1 MKFSLAL
8 IDDEK
13 TIREGISFALESEF
27 DIQTFENAEDGLAAI
42 AAQPPDLVLL
52 DVGLPGMNGIEALSK
67 IREMY
72 PEMLVIMITAFE
84 DTETVVSAMK
94 LGAYDYVVKPIIMGG
109 LAITIR
115 NALES
120 IRLRKE
126 VKLLQEN
133 YLKDQMPFFIA
144 KSDRIQEIMDFIAK
158 AAGSPDTPVLILG
171 ETGTGKELVA
181 RAVHSRSERR
191 AKPFVTINCAA
202 VPENLL
208 ESEFFGH
215 EKGAFSGA
223 VSQRIGKFEKAHTGT
238 LFLDEIGDIPLE
250 LQAKILRVIEDG
262 KITRLGSNREID
274 CDFRVICATNRP
286 IQDMIRKELF
296 REDLFYRISVFP
308 IIIPPLRERKDDI
321 SLLVDHFIK
330 KYSAKF
336 GSQVTGISREA
347 MNQLLGYSWPGNVR
361 EMENA
366 IQRAIV
372 SCRSDR
378 IEHLPDLGKN
388 LHEAVSTP
396 VEDAADAPT
405 IWVDAGGGAGYHDI
419 KHALI
424 EQFERKYFEHLMKKH
439 GGVIAEAARE
449 SGLNYKTF
457 YLKAEKLGL
466 TKKRLRMD
474 GSES

>member
-1 MKFSLAL
+1 
-8 IDDEK
+8 
-13 TIREGISFALESEF
+13 
-27 DIQTFENAEDGLAAI
+27 
-42 AAQPPDLVLL
+42 
-52 DVGLPGMNGIEALSK
+52 
-67 IREMY
+67 
-72 PEMLVIMITAFE
+72 
-84 DTETVVSAMK
+84 
-94 LGAYDYVVKPIIMGG
+94 
-109 LAITIR
+109 
-115 NALES
+115 
-120 IRLRKE
+120 
-126 VKLLQEN
+126 
-133 YLKDQMPFFIA
+133 
-144 KSDRIQEIMDFIAK
+144 
-158 AAGSPDTPVLILG
+158 
-171 ETGTGKELVA
+171 
-181 RAVHSRSERR
+181 
-191 AKPFVTINCAA
+191 
-202 VPENLL
+202 
-208 ESEFFGH
+208 
-215 EKGAFSGA
+215 
-223 VSQRIGKFEKAHTGT
+223 
-238 LFLDEIGDIPLE
+238 
-250 LQAKILRVIEDG
+250 
-262 KITRLGSNREID
+262 
-274 CDFRVICATNRP
+274 
-286 IQDMIRKELF
+286 
-296 REDLFYRISVFP
+296 
-308 IIIPPLRERKDDI
+308 
-321 SLLVDHFIK
+321 
-330 KYSAKF
+330 
-336 GSQVTGISREA
+336 